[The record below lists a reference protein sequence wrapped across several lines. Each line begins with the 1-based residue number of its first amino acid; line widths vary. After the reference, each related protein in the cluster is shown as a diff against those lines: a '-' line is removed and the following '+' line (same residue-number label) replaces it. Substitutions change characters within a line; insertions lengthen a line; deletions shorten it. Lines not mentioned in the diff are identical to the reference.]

1 MNSQYKMDAVLSK
14 EHLERY
20 QGSITEVYVEKEN
33 MDKCKKV
40 FLDVVGEELMKR
52 INFLPKY

>member
-1 MNSQYKMDAVLSK
+1 MNEWKVNAVLSK

-20 QGSITEVYVEKEN
+20 PRSICEIYIEKEN

-40 FLDVVGEELMKR
+40 VLDVVGEELMKR